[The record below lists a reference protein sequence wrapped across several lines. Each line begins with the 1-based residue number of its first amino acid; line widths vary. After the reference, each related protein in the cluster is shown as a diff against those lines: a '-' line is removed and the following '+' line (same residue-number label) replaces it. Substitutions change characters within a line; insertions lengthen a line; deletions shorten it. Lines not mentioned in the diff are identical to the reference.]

1 MVTDPDTRLQR
12 MEHPPGGGN
21 NPMSKQKNTAAIKAA
36 ANLSGNDHLLVAIL
50 FQLYLYCVNGAEQGI
65 LKSITH
71 L

>member
-1 MVTDPDTRLQR
+1 MNSSGTKY
-12 MEHPPGGGN
+12 EPPSCI
-21 NPMSKQKNTAAIKAA
+21 MRSARIKNTAAIKAA